1 MRYQECLKRGFDKEE
16 EFAKLLVSTCGGVIQ
31 KANPKEDIHDHIDL
45 WWIINGKTVGLDIK
59 ALKKQSRNDKV
70 YSNSIHWIELKNVNG
85 KPGWLFGKSDYIVF
99 EGVNM
104 WIVVKRKILLTFL
117 KQNVNFNTIHESLT
131 NLNTYELYR
140 RSGRSDLI
148 LKIPVEDLLKLNSKI
163 IIKNEAT

>member
-1 MRYQECLKRGFDKEE
+1 
-16 EFAKLLVSTCGGVIQ
+16 
-31 KANPKEDIHDHIDL
+31 
-45 WWIINGKTVGLDIK
+45 
-59 ALKKQSRNDKV
+59 
-70 YSNSIHWIELKNVNG
+70 
-85 KPGWLFGKSDYIVF
+85 
-99 EGVNM
+99 M

-140 RSGRSDLI
+140 RRGRSDLI